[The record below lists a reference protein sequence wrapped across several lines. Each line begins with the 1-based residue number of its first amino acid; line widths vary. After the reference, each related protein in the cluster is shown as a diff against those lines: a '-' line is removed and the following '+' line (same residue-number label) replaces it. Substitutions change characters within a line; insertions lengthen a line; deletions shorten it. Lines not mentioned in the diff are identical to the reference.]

1 MDIIAELREVA
12 RNLWWTW
19 DRNALALFRD
29 IDPALWRNVP
39 NIAAAAASGMLA
51 MAGVAAAIAR
61 RAAPASGAGRRPA
74 GVETSGDLRRSAS
87 RPGEHA
93 GKEQAT
99 E

>member
-1 MDIIAELREVA
+1 LSLLHLVV
-12 RNLWWTW
+12 LGQ
-19 DRNALALFRD
+19 L
-29 IDPALWRNVP
+29 DPALWRDVP

-74 GVETSGDLRRSAS
+74 GFATSSDLRRSAS
-87 RPGEHA
+87 PDEHA

-99 E
+99 D